1 MTTPPE
7 TVRAEFEAYILTL
20 GYSKH
25 SLILFEPPNCLPE
38 NKCKYIDSRV
48 QQAWLAYSA
57 ATLAAGERERRVVE
71 ALENL
76 MGDVYRL
83 LISGDAGNWHP
94 DSLDAARSVL
104 AGLKKGEV

>member
-25 SLILFEPPNCLPE
+25 SFILFEPPNCLPE
-38 NKCKYIDSRV
+38 NKGKYIDSRV
-48 QQAWLAYSA
+48 QQAWLAYLA

-71 ALENL
+71 ALQRYMMHCPPKTVE
-76 MGDVYRL
+76 GDEAYCE
-83 LISGDAGNWHP
+83 
-94 DSLDAARSVL
+94 ARSVL
-104 AGLKKGEV
+104 AGLKKGTP